1 MNDEVIPLLK
11 VHGYFQG
18 ASDETLEEVA
28 RLGRVAQY
36 PAGGIVH
43 EADVVLTTV
52 GFVLRGRLKAVRVN
66 ANGTE
71 SLFRMIERG
80 EQFGMM
86 VGALGE
92 AVPIRV
98 VALEPT
104 TVLRLD
110 YEEAMELTLARP
122 ELRRLWLKTYAG
134 GLRKIFLGDAPKRS
148 VMILTLI
155 HDSPATRP
163 LAERLI
169 QRLSDIGEQLAILSD
184 SDRRWDSPSAP
195 TIIPNCSPR
204 SIMRKS
210 DSVPLPLTRTAL
222 SRPRRTKPTVV
233 SKTSASWTTLPAG
246 YCATRPSRTT
256 SWSVSSET
264 P

>member
-11 VHGYFQG
+11 VHEYFQG

-36 PAGGIVH
+36 PAGSVVH

-52 GFVLRGRLKAVRVN
+52 GFVLRGRLKAVRVSTD
-66 ANGTE
+66 GTE

-92 AVPIRV
+92 SVPIRV

-104 TVLRLD
+104 TVLKLD

-122 ELRRLWLKTYAG
+122 DLRRLWLKTYAG
-134 GLRKIFLGDAPKRS
+134 SLRKFFLGDAPKRS
-148 VMILTLI
+148 AMMLALI

-163 LAERLI
+163 VAERLI
-169 QRLSDIGEQLAILSD
+169 RRLA
-184 SDRRWDSPSAP
+184 
-195 TIIPNCSPR
+195 
-204 SIMRKS
+204 
-210 DSVPLPLTRTAL
+210 
-222 SRPRRTKPTVV
+222 
-233 SKTSASWTTLPAG
+233 TSASSS
-246 YCATRPSRTT
+246 PS
-256 SWSVSSET
+256 
-264 P
+264 